1 MAFINCS
8 FVKISKIQKDACPK
22 SLPFK
27 NYILRKNDNTL
38 KLRCKPENVDK
49 NDLEKE
55 KNEDNDENIL
65 NFFKEITNEMKM
77 IEWPSLDR
85 LFKQFVIV
93 VISLVFTFVF
103 IYSVDGI
110 FASLSKYLFEGN

>member
-55 KNEDNDENIL
+55 KMRIM
-65 NFFKEITNEMKM
+65 MK
-77 IEWPSLDR
+77 
-85 LFKQFVIV
+85 
-93 VISLVFTFVF
+93 
-103 IYSVDGI
+103 I
-110 FASLSKYLFEGN
+110 F

>member
-1 MAFINCS
+1 MTFINYS
-8 FVKISKIQKDACPK
+8 FFKISKIQKDACPK
-22 SLPFK
+22 SLPFN
-27 NYILRKNDNTL
+27 NYILKKNKNIL
-38 KLRCKPENVDK
+38 KLRCKPENIDK
-49 NDLEKE
+49 NELEKE
-55 KNEDNDENIL
+55 KNGDNDENIL
-65 NFFKEITNEMKM
+65 NFFKEITVEMRM